1 MQKKLWQLVNLQTKA
16 VLRGPENL
24 PDNWAG
30 IFGLA
35 GIKEKLAE
43 LSWMGPTYSGLGWV
57 EVVVGVEDVEEIA
70 PDVLIK
76 NRVKELLAA
85 TDWAMLPDVP
95 MTVGQ
100 KQDWIAYRRAL
111 RGVKHQPKFPHNVQ
125 WPVAPE

>member
-1 MQKKLWQLVNLQTKA
+1 VQKKLWQLVNLQTKA
-16 VLRGPENL
+16 VLRGPEKL

-57 EVVVGVEDVEEIA
+57 EVVVDVEEIP

-76 NRVKELLAA
+76 NRVRELLAA

-95 MTVGQ
+95 MTVEQ

-111 RGVKHQPKFPHNVQ
+111 RGVKHQLKFPHNVQ